1 MGTSRNLQEP
11 SGISRNLQEPR
22 GISRNLQEPPGTSRN
37 LQEPPGASRNLQEP
51 PGTSRNLHEPPGAS
65 RNLQELT
72 GTFRSLPKPP
82 GHFWV
87 NKTKTDPLELRLS
100 PFCQSLRLFFPQPWI
115 PFLVHLLNFLFRG
128 PDSKALRISQ
138 FRPYPPMLAKW
149 PVVS

>member
-1 MGTSRNLQEP
+1 MSLQEPLGTSR
-11 SGISRNLQEPR
+11 I
-22 GISRNLQEPPGTSRN
+22 LQEPPGTSRK
-37 LQEPPGASRNLQEP
+37 LQEPPEISRNLQKP
-51 PGTSRNLHEPPGAS
+51 SGTSRS
-65 RNLQELT
+65 LQELT
-72 GTFRSLPKPP
+72 GTSRSLPEPP

-138 FRPYPPMLAKW
+138 FRPYPPTLAKW